1 MNMLVTRYPAHL
13 VSFLVG
19 FLSLGAE
26 TLWVRTF
33 SYANQSTPQ
42 SFAIV
47 LGLYLIGIALGAS
60 AGGDKCKTSGNSA
73 GDLVELSAATILAAA
88 GVIALTPFVIA
99 VLPVSNLVLLPL
111 IVLPALLFSISFPIC
126 HHLGTTAGTG
136 RTGRSLSRVYAANIA
151 GSVCGPLAVNFGLLE
166 MVTTQTA
173 FVVLGVAGIGL
184 GAVLAL
190 GNAAGSRLGLA
201 AKACAVIGLLALG
214 AGAQASNHLMTNLA
228 AQPDPVRHMVETR
241 QGVVATF
248 ADDRQGDSVFGGNVY
263 DGRTNTDPRINS
275 NGINRIVMLAAL
287 APKPKRVLVIGL
299 SVGSW
304 QYLLSG
310 FPGVEEMDVV
320 EINPGYIDLA
330 RNYDAQRRA
339 IEDPRVRLIIG
350 DGRKFLR
357 QNPDR
362 VYDLVVMNSTWHWR
376 MYATLLLS
384 REFLTMVRGHMT
396 PEAVMTFNTTASP
409 DVLATAAAVFPHAYL
424 YDNFAVVG
432 QTDWRQQLAKPEA
445 TAALRNVRP
454 GGKPLFGPGDDD
466 LIADYLRPSRVRD
479 LATVA
484 VTVKRPLEV
493 ITDRNLLTEYR
504 HPLR

>member
-1 MNMLVTRYPAHL
+1 MSLPVVRFPAQL

-33 SYANQSTPQ
+33 SYANQSTPH
-42 SFAIV
+42 SLAIV

-60 AGGDKCKTSGNSA
+60 AGGDKCKTSDRLVDLSA
-73 GDLVELSAATILAAA
+73 GTILAAA
-88 GVIALTPFVIA
+88 TVLVLTPLLIA
-99 VLPVSNLVLLPL
+99 VLPSSNLVLMLL

-126 HHLGTTAGTG
+126 HHLGTEAGTG

-151 GSVCGPLAVNFGLLE
+151 GSVLGPLAVNFGLLE
-166 MVTTQTA
+166 IATTQTA
-173 FVVLGVAGIGL
+173 FVLLGAAGLALGAALAIGNPVAPRLATAAKAGAVLG
-184 GAVLAL
+184 VLAL
-190 GNAAGSRLGLA
+190 GAS
-201 AKACAVIGLLALG
+201 
-214 AGAQASNHLMTNLA
+214 AQAANHLVTKLA
-228 AQPDPVRHMVETR
+228 TDTDPVRHIVETR
-241 QGVVATF
+241 QGIVTTF
-248 ADDRQGDSVFGGNVY
+248 ANDKKGDAVYGSNVY
-263 DGRTNTDPRINS
+263 DGRTNVDPRINS
-275 NGINRIVMLAAL
+275 NGINRIIMLAAL

-304 QYLLSG
+304 QHVLAG

-339 IEDPRVRLIIG
+339 IEDPRVRLVIG

-362 VYDLVVMNSTWHWR
+362 LYDLVVMNSTWHWR
-376 MYATLLLS
+376 MYATMLLS

-396 PEAVMTFNTTASP
+396 PDAFMTFNTTGSP

-424 YDNFAVVG
+424 YDNFVVVG
-432 QTDWRQQLAKPEA
+432 QTDWRDRLGTPEA
-445 TAALRNVRP
+445 AAALKAVKP
-454 GGKPLFGPGDDD
+454 GGKLMFGPGDDD
-466 LIADYLRPSRVRD
+466 LVADFLSLRRVRD
-479 LATVA
+479 LATVKA
-484 VTVKRPLEV
+484 TAGRPVEI

-504 HPLR
+504 HPIR